1 MGEKTDS
8 NINTNNG
15 NTTENN
21 PSTESTKKG
30 RGRPR
35 KESTGGEQPG
45 GRETESNIPKLV
57 LVDVPESEDPEILD
71 SQKKKTS
78 TSSKRKTKKDIQTE
92 LKKEQLA
99 VLIKTIFDVMATRP
113 GFEVWKLSQE
123 ESILISD
130 PLANILNKNPMVDK
144 IASEYGDYIALIVAI
159 GTIIIPRV
167 MLQMKSRPKKEE
179 KISYVKNPGIKQDSR
194 DESRTDGTRI
204 KQDDRVVTD
213 SRPNLGNE
221 LYQLIPSIQ

>member
-8 NINTNNG
+8 NINTNDG

-35 KESTGGEQPG
+35 KQPGGEQQPG
-45 GRETESNIPKLV
+45 GRETESNVPKLV

-71 SQKKKTS
+71 QTKKKPS
-78 TSSKRKTKKDIQTE
+78 TSSRRKTKKDIQTE

-167 MLQMKSRPKKEE
+167 MLQVKSKPKKEE
-179 KISYVKNPGIKQDSR
+179 KITYDKNPGIKR
-194 DESRTDGTRI
+194 DPRVESRTDGTRT
-204 KQDDRVVTD
+204 KQDDRVAPD
-213 SRPNLGNE
+213 SRPNFGDQ
-221 LYQLIPSIQ
+221 LYNVIPSIQ

>member
-15 NTTENN
+15 NPTEND

-35 KESTGGEQPG
+35 KQPGGEQQPG
-45 GRETESNIPKLV
+45 ERETESNIPKLV

-71 SQKKKTS
+71 STKKKT
-78 TSSKRKTKKDIQTE
+78 TTAPKRKTKKDVQSE

-123 ESILISD
+123 ESILLSD
-130 PLANILNKNPMVDK
+130 PLANILNKNPMIDK

-167 MLQMKSRPKKEE
+167 MMQVKSRPKKEE
-179 KISYVKNPGIKQDSR
+179 KISYDKNPGVKR
-194 DESRTDGTRI
+194 DPRNESRTDGTRT
-204 KQDDRVVTD
+204 KQDDRLAPD
-213 SRPNLGNE
+213 SRSNLSNE